1 MQWFVAMMLIPLASE
16 AAVSFRHEVL
26 PILTR
31 QGCNAGTCHG
41 SPSGKGGFA
50 LSLFAFDAEADHTVL
65 TKDYRGRR
73 IDPVDP
79 DASLLLRKPSTTIA
93 HRGGL
98 KLPKD
103 SREYRILRQWISEG
117 CLLDEPSTASCNG
130 ILLKHDGPSTLRWP
144 KPSTKIKVT
153 ARFADGTTRDVTHLA
168 QFTSSDEAITTVR
181 PDGTVTGVRRGVA
194 AVMVRYLEYV
204 EARAFTFVKPIAGFK
219 WTNPPTAN
227 YIDNHVHAK
236 LRELQ
241 FQPTGLSPDNGFVRR
256 VHLDV
261 LGRLPTPAE
270 QRAFVDD
277 AKPDKRTRLIDS
289 LLKRPE
295 HALFWA
301 QKWGDLLR
309 LDPTQVSTTG
319 THKFHQWLVSAQ
331 ANNLPYDQ
339 FTRALLTANGSTFTE
354 PPANYYRTA
363 KDPHDALETTAQL
376 FMGSRLAC
384 AKCHNHPFERWT
396 QDNYY
401 GLAAVFQRVER
412 KTGPRKDELFISG
425 QGTGEVTQPRTGQ
438 IMKPFLPGK
447 GYVTVAKSTDRR
459 AVFANWLTT
468 PGNPWFARVEVNR
481 IWSAVMGRG
490 IVEPIDDFRDSNP
503 PSNAPL
509 LQALAADFEKHRF
522 DRRHLLRTILN
533 SRTYQASAQPATV
546 ADSDGARFFAHYTA
560 HRLNAEQLLDAI
572 SDVTGV
578 PEAFAGL
585 PAGTRATALPG
596 PYLKHPLLKTF
607 GMPPRTTACACERP
621 TTPQLAHALELING
635 NFIHNKII
643 HPKGRLQ
650 QWIAGEMNDEAIIN
664 ELFAL
669 ALCRKPTAKESEAVQ
684 QFLKERPA
692 DTKRDRHFADL
703 FWAVL
708 NMNEFLFQH

>member
-1 MQWFVAMMLIPLASE
+1 MLALALTLVPVQE
-16 AAVSFRHEVL
+16 PQPVSYHREVL
-26 PILTR
+26 PLLRARCAGCHRPGEAEGKLDLTTFDGLMSGGR
-31 QGCNAGTCHG
+31 SG
-41 SPSGKGGFA
+41 PSVVPG
-50 LSLFAFDAEADHTVL
+50 
-65 TKDYRGRR
+65 
-73 IDPVDP
+73 DP
-79 DASLLLRKPSTTIA
+79 DASLLLRKPSTDIA

-103 SREYRILRQWISEG
+103 SREYRILRQWITEG
-117 CLLDEPSTASCNG
+117 CRMDEPASPSCIG
-130 ILLKHDGPSTLRWP
+130 IVLQHEGPAVLRWP
-144 KPSTKIKVT
+144 KPTTQIKVMARFTDGT
-153 ARFADGTTRDVTHLA
+153 ARDVSHLA
-168 QFTSSDEAITTVR
+168 QFTSSDEAIAKVQ
-181 PDGTVTGVRRGVA
+181 PNGTVTGVRRGVA
-194 AVMVRYLEYV
+194 AVMVRYLEHV
-204 EARAFTFVKPIAGFK
+204 EARAFTLVQPVAGYK
-219 WTNPPTAN
+219 WPDSPAAN
-227 YIDNHVHAK
+227 YIDTHVHAK

-241 FQPTGLSPDNGFVRR
+241 FQPADLSTANVFVRR
-256 VHLDV
+256 VYLDV

-270 QRAFVDD
+270 QRAFAADP
-277 AKPDKRTRLIDS
+277 KPDKRARLIDA

-309 LDPTQVSTTG
+309 LDPAQVSASG
-319 THKFHQWLVSAQ
+319 THKFHQWLVNAH
-331 ANNLPYDQ
+331 AENLPYDQ

-396 QDNYY
+396 QDHYY

-412 KTGPRKDELFISG
+412 RTGPRKDELFISG
-425 QGTGEVTQPRTGQ
+425 LGTGEVTQPRTGQ
-438 IMKPFLPGK
+438 VMQPFLPGK
-447 GYVTVAKSTDRR
+447 GFVKVADSADRR

-481 IWSAVMGRG
+481 IWAAVMGRG

-509 LQALAADFEKHRF
+509 LQALAADFEKHRY

-533 SRTYQASAQPATV
+533 SRTYQASAQPATQ
-546 ADSDGARFFAHYTA
+546 ADAEGAPFFGHYAA

-578 PEAFAGL
+578 PETFTGL
-585 PAGTRATALPG
+585 PVGTRATALPG

-635 NFIHNKII
+635 NFIHDKIV

-650 QWIAGEMNDEAIIN
+650 QWIANQKTDEAMIN
-664 ELFAL
+664 ELFTR
-669 ALCRKPTAKESEAVQ
+669 ALCRPPTAKEAATVR

>member
-1 MQWFVAMMLIPLASE
+1 MNTMQWFVAMMLIPLASE

-79 DASLLLRKPSTTIA
+79 DASLLLRKPSTAIA

-103 SREYRILRQWISEG
+103 SHEYRILRQWISEG

-130 ILLKHDGPSTLRWP
+130 ILLKHDRPSTLRWP
-144 KPSTKIKVT
+144 KPSTKIKGT

-168 QFTSSDEAITTVR
+168 QFTSSDEAIATVR

-194 AVMVRYLEYV
+194 AVMVRYLEHV

-241 FQPTGLSPDNGFVRR
+241 FQPTGLSPVNVFVRR

-261 LGRLPTPAE
+261 LGRVPTPAE

-277 AKPDKRTRLIDS
+277 AKPDKRARLIDA

-331 ANNLPYDQ
+331 AKTLPYDQ

-384 AKCHNHPFERWT
+384 AKCHNHPIERWT
-396 QDNYY
+396 QDTYY
-401 GLAAVFQRVER
+401 
-412 KTGPRKDELFISG
+412 
-425 QGTGEVTQPRTGQ
+425 
-438 IMKPFLPGK
+438 
-447 GYVTVAKSTDRR
+447 
-459 AVFANWLTT
+459 
-468 PGNPWFARVEVNR
+468 
-481 IWSAVMGRG
+481 
-490 IVEPIDDFRDSNP
+490 
-503 PSNAPL
+503 
-509 LQALAADFEKHRF
+509 
-522 DRRHLLRTILN
+522 
-533 SRTYQASAQPATV
+533 
-546 ADSDGARFFAHYTA
+546 
-560 HRLNAEQLLDAI
+560 
-572 SDVTGV
+572 
-578 PEAFAGL
+578 
-585 PAGTRATALPG
+585 
-596 PYLKHPLLKTF
+596 
-607 GMPPRTTACACERP
+607 
-621 TTPQLAHALELING
+621 
-635 NFIHNKII
+635 
-643 HPKGRLQ
+643 
-650 QWIAGEMNDEAIIN
+650 
-664 ELFAL
+664 
-669 ALCRKPTAKESEAVQ
+669 
-684 QFLKERPA
+684 
-692 DTKRDRHFADL
+692 
-703 FWAVL
+703 
-708 NMNEFLFQH
+708 